1 LTGGATAIPEV
12 QALLRVLAA
21 GRDVVEMGA
30 AYGETAAVMAE
41 TARSVV
47 TVERDPERVVV
58 ARGRLAG
65 MANAELLEGDV
76 FEELRGRGPF
86 GLVFVDGGLRPS
98 TDEKWDAILALVEPG
113 GLLVKDDM
121 SPGRPVEGDEI
132 REFLLRD
139 PRLAATEL
147 LVTPEMAVIVAAKL
161 A

>member
-1 LTGGATAIPEV
+1 
-12 QALLRVLAA
+12 
-21 GRDVVEMGA
+21 
-30 AYGETAAVMAE
+30 
-41 TARSVV
+41 
-47 TVERDPERVVV
+47 
-58 ARGRLAG
+58 
-65 MANAELLEGDV
+65 
-76 FEELRGRGPF
+76 
-86 GLVFVDGGLRPS
+86 VDGGLRPS

-132 REFLLRD
+132 HEFLLRD